1 MKNCSIC
8 QRFSATRPVV
18 AEGPLPYE
26 RVTLSAAFSATG
38 VDLAGPL
45 YAKDNTKC
53 WIVLFTCAAYRAV
66 HLELVTSLTTD
77 DFLLALRRFICQ
89 RGRPHTIYSDNGT
102 NFEGTVNR
110 FKGVDWDRVQQVY
123 LTEPIKWKF
132 NRPSAPWWGGFWE
145 RLVRVLK
152 DLLKRM
158 LGSKKLHV
166 SQIENLLFDVEAIM
180 NSRPLTYLSSD
191 SGDLEPLT
199 PAHFL
204 SDLPDNSLPE
214 LEDISASDLHKRFTL
229 QSQLRLELK
238 TRFQKD
244 YLSTLIHNK
253 SGELSSP
260 LQLNEIV
267 LIDNGDKRRQLW
279 NLDRIT
285 EFISER
291 LVKVHTRNGEI
302 LRPIQ
307 RLYWLEIRDD
317 SIPTPSL
324 PKSVAQP
331 SVWSLSVEQEQAR
344 RSCYGRLHKPRAFD

>member
-1 MKNCSIC
+1 
-8 QRFSATRPVV
+8 
-18 AEGPLPYE
+18 
-26 RVTLSAAFSATG
+26 
-38 VDLAGPL
+38 
-45 YAKDNTKC
+45 
-53 WIVLFTCAAYRAV
+53 
-66 HLELVTSLTTD
+66 
-77 DFLLALRRFICQ
+77 
-89 RGRPHTIYSDNGT
+89 
-102 NFEGTVNR
+102 
-110 FKGVDWDRVQQVY
+110 
-123 LTEPIKWKF
+123 
-132 NRPSAPWWGGFWE
+132 
-145 RLVRVLK
+145 
-152 DLLKRM
+152 M

-214 LEDISASDLHKRFTL
+214 LEDISASDLRKRFTL